1 MLVAV
6 MSYVTERE
14 KEFEYLFF
22 DFPFLS
28 RIALL
33 RKIFRL
39 HVAYHPFIKKSSYT
53 YTINKPK
60 EVY

>member
-39 HVAYHPFIKKSSYT
+39 HAAYHPLIKKSS

>member
-6 MSYVTERE
+6 MSYVTESE

-33 RKIFRL
+33 RKKF
-39 HVAYHPFIKKSSYT
+39 HVAYHLLIKKSS